1 MKQKVE
7 CESGDMF
14 GMQVHTELMQAQ
26 QKLSAAEEEL
36 KIFTS
41 KVAEMSWG
49 LLTTVPPLV
58 SSQPSRYSRYYHHKE
73 NWDTEQGDKQMV
85 YFRPVLFSSYEGR
98 VAQKG
103 WVSNQ
108 TMQMKDS
115 DKLSLGLPAAVEK
128 SSQKDINHPFTLH
141 KPYQPSSVPNSRA
154 PANTID
160 NYSDFVMVGDESKSE
175 SSSLSVRDVLSDL
188 LQPAASVV
196 QGHEGGEEEGD
207 STVDYEALPLFRLM
221 NK

>member
-1 MKQKVE
+1 MNNQIFHISMKQKVE

-115 DKLSLGLPAAVEK
+115 DKLSLGLPAAVA
-128 SSQKDINHPFTLH
+128 PFTLH

-188 LQPAASVV
+188 LQLAASVV